1 MDRALDG
8 RTQFRVIYN
17 PATTIVNRTLT
28 SADQASDGGSAPDI
42 FTRRRQM
49 RNQNRRSRNSLSF
62 STDSLQTVTRHS
74 RRLRP
79 RVSVA

>member
-28 SADQASDGGSAPDI
+28 SADHAPNGGSARDI

-49 RNQNRRSRNSLSF
+49 RNQNRRSRKLAAILRR
-62 STDSLQTVTRHS
+62 SLQGTHAVCG
-74 RRLRP
+74 
-79 RVSVA
+79 V